1 MKSKFQGPPK
11 AKPKQESSD
20 HIGTFEELMALDPKN
35 VKKVEVLP
43 SHDMGHKV
51 ITHKIQ

>member
-1 MKSKFQGPPK
+1 MKPKFQGPPK

-20 HIGTFEELMALDPKN
+20 RVGTFEELMALDPKN

-43 SHDMGHKV
+43 SHDMGHK
-51 ITHKIQ
+51 IRTRKIQ